1 MLTWSNLDFHI
12 SRLRGRPSIEDIV
25 DLEIKESNG
34 SVAFVACG
42 HPAMVDETRYFCSR
56 NVDNPQK
63 KRVDFMNKF
72 KFGPRMIVL
81 FPNNFNIVLKIYG
94 AWEWLCIFV
103 FS

>member
-1 MLTWSNLDFHI
+1 MNLESKESLQGVDLVKSRFSHI
-12 SRLRGRPSIEDIV
+12 TFKEGRPSIEDIV

-63 KRVDFMNKF
+63 KRVDFYEQ
-72 KFGPRMIVL
+72 VQ
-81 FPNNFNIVLKIYG
+81 V
-94 AWEWLCIFV
+94 WT
-103 FS
+103 